1 MLFAHKDTQRE
12 RERDDEKSVAN
23 ARRRR
28 VYNNAQ
34 RMIDTYKTIA
44 RWGKEKIPIELF
56 PIRQS
61 LLFEMGTD
69 VRSREREKYSNEKR
83 ETQARARRRTHL
95 TGFQPERMDFHAFI
109 LYFM

>member
-44 RWGKEKIPIELF
+44 RWGKEKIPIEFF

-69 VRSREREKYSNEKR
+69 VRSRERERDGNEKR
-83 ETQARARRRTHL
+83 EKRRRARDGGRT
-95 TGFQPERMDFHAFI
+95 
-109 LYFM
+109 